1 MDNPETLGRVSD
13 SILQEPVKITVDVR
27 ATSVMEKWL
36 MKWGIKP
43 SKRVFAIY
51 PIVFGNLIRISKL
64 VRSINMNL
72 QATNLL
78 DASFEAMSEHGDA
91 MARIIAMAIQQQKQE
106 PSEKMVRFILGNF
119 TAQEMKTVLSV
130 VLRQM
135 DVQSFMMSIISMK
148 GLNVLDKKEN
158 GKAEVSPAE
167 KGS

>member
-1 MDNPETLGRVSD
+1 
-13 SILQEPVKITVDVR
+13 
-27 ATSVMEKWL
+27 
-36 MKWGIKP
+36 
-43 SKRVFAIY
+43 
-51 PIVFGNLIRISKL
+51 
-64 VRSINMNL
+64 MNL